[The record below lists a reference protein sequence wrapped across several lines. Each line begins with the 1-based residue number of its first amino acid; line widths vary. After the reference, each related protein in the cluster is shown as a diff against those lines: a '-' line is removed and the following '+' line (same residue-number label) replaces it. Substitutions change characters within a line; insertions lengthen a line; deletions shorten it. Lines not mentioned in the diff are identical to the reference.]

1 MPKNLYTKNALKEA
15 IAGKLPRHF
24 ACEVAD
30 ATKDQIYE
38 ACALVVRDALT
49 EHMIQTQNEVEK
61 YGERQGALSLC
72 MEFLDRPQ
80 PDEQRL

>member
-15 IAGKLPRHF
+15 IAGKLQRHF

-49 EHMIQTQNEVEK
+49 DP
-61 YGERQGALSLC
+61 ERGRELWGAAGALPVHGISC
-72 MEFLDRPQ
+72 RPQ
-80 PDEQRL
+80 PAQQRL